1 MPLLI
6 WSFIW
11 IAMTLRSS
19 SLPCNE
25 TVGSLPSHRRLPR
38 AHLPMVYVRPFCRAV
53 LYFVP
58 IRSLAG
64 PRVSV
69 LKACF
74 RLAARYKQNHGALNV
89 ATD

>member
-1 MPLLI
+1 
-6 WSFIW
+6 
-11 IAMTLRSS
+11 
-19 SLPCNE
+19 
-25 TVGSLPSHRRLPR
+25 
-38 AHLPMVYVRPFCRAV
+38 MVYVRPFCRAV